1 MRRNSRIILVNEE
14 QPAPVGD
21 EPWFGKT
28 LYPLTKD
35 AAAEFGQSYVG
46 DLSKK
51 FKTKTIR
58 RRGHIWSAQASP
70 KKKNVKESA
79 DLKESR
85 MSLEDRLAF
94 IEGEKAELAS
104 IFENQ
109 VWEIELHPEKVNWNQ
124 STFGSSRIF

>member
-14 QPAPVGD
+14 QSAPVGD

-35 AAAEFGQSYVG
+35 AAAEFGQNYVG

-51 FKTKTIR
+51 FNNKTIR
-58 RRGHIWSAQASP
+58 SHGHIWSAQAAP
-70 KKKNVKESA
+70 KKKNVKDSA

-94 IEGEKAELAS
+94 IEG
-104 IFENQ
+104 
-109 VWEIELHPEKVNWNQ
+109 
-124 STFGSSRIF
+124 

>member
-35 AAAEFGQSYVG
+35 AAAEFGQNYVG

-51 FKTKTIR
+51 FNNKTIR
-58 RRGHIWSAQASP
+58 SRGHIWSAQAAP

-79 DLKESR
+79 DLQESR

-94 IEGEKAELAS
+94 IEGKKAELAS
-104 IFENQ
+104 FLRI
-109 VWEIELHPEKVNWNQ
+109 K
-124 STFGSSRIF
+124 FGRLSSILRRSIGTA

>member
-1 MRRNSRIILVNEE
+1 M
-14 QPAPVGD
+14 GD

-51 FKTKTIR
+51 FKNKTIR
-58 RRGHIWSAQASP
+58 SRGHIWSAQASP

-109 VWEIELHPEKVNWNQ
+109 VWEDRASP
-124 STFGSSRIF
+124 